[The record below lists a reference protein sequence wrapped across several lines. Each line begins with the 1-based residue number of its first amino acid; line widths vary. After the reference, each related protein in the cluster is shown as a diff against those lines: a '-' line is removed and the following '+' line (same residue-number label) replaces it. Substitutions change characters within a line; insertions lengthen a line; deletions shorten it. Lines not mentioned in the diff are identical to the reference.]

1 MCGHT
6 RKDNIQNDH
15 IRESVE
21 VAPIT
26 EKSVENRLTLFEHV
40 QKQPIDALVRRMDQT
55 IQSPIKRERE
65 TKQIV
70 KENLGAKDLANADT
84 NPKICIMH

>member
-1 MCGHT
+1 MSGHT
-6 RKDNIQNDH
+6 RKDKFRNDH

-40 QKQPIDALVRRMDQT
+40 QKQPIDAPVRRMDQT

-65 TKQIV
+65 TKQILTELIERDLLV
-70 KENLGAKDLANADT
+70 NDIPKE
-84 NPKICIMH
+84 